1 MTARNL
7 VIALVVLLAAAIT
20 WRYRNSELIQDLVNP
35 QQHKPVRIEFDNG
48 TVREYA
54 SPASAS
60 RKAGAA
66 PMRVGSLRKCQKAG
80 EITYTNTYCPPG
92 AKEMPLTQG
101 TVNVVETPAPKPAG
115 SVLPLQTPSPASPG
129 DAVRKQEPGLR
140 ERAVDAAV
148 NR

>member
-1 MTARNL
+1 MTIRNY
-7 VIALVVLLAAAIT
+7 VVALGVLMAVAIT
-20 WRYRNSELIQDLVNP
+20 WRYRNSDLIQDLVNP
-35 QQHKPVRIEFDNG
+35 KQHKPVRIEFDNG

-54 SPASAS
+54 NPASAS
-60 RKAGAA
+60 KKAGAA
-66 PMRVGSLRKCQKAG
+66 PLPIGSLRKCQKTG

-115 SVLPLQTPSPASPG
+115 SVLPLQTQSPAPPG
-129 DAVRKQEPGLR
+129 GAVRKQEPGLR
-140 ERAVDAAV
+140 ERAVEAAV